1 VAHAVKHLPCS
12 MKSRVQIPEWQK
24 KIKIEVSALSSF
36 PV

>member
-24 KIKIEVSALSSF
+24 KSR
-36 PV
+36 